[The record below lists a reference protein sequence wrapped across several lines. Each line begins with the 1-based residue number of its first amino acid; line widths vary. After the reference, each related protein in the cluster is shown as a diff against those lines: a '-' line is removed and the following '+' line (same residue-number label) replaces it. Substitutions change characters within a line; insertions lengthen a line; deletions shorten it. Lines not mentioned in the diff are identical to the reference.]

1 MVLIGQRKMKH
12 NFSSGAKKDLL
23 VIFFARSLIYI
34 ALDMQKEDAEGTI
47 ARDRDN
53 KHFKENKRIDR
64 RLQRLLDTIDET
76 VSKIPAPLMATLS
89 VWLKK
94 QLAYKVKKVLEKLSH
109 KEIQLEMLALLILFA
124 NFENRK
130 VLMEI
135 YKKFEDASLYFDDVE
150 LLMKVGVSDDTNG
163 DMFLLAYD
171 VVQQIKG

>member
-1 MVLIGQRKMKH
+1 MQH

-34 ALDMQKEDAEGTI
+34 ALDLQKEDAEGTI

-53 KHFKENKRIDR
+53 KNHKENKRIDR
-64 RLQRLLDTIDET
+64 RLQRLLDVIDET
-76 VSKIPAPLMATLS
+76 VSEIPKPLIANLS

-94 QLAYKVKKVLEKLSH
+94 QLAYKVKSVLQKLSH
-109 KEIQLEMLALLILFA
+109 KEIQLEMLALWILFA

-130 VLMEI
+130 VLMDI
-135 YKKFEDASLYFDDVE
+135 YKKFEDETLYFDDVE

-171 VVQQIKG
+171 VIQQIKG